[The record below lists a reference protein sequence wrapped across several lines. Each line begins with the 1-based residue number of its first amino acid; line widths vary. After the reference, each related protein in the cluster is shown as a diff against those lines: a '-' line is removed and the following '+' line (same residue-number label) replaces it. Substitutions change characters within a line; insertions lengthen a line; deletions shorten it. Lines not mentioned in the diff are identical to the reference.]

1 MSAIQLRILVTGMFY
16 LFIFLSGIWLN
27 RSDKPYNGIILTIH
41 KLVSLGTIVF
51 LAITIRRI
59 FQASALSTVEIIV
72 TIITGLF
79 FLGTMITG
87 GMLSVRRPMPKAVIR
102 LHRIT
107 PLLTV
112 LSTAVTLYLL
122 FECKL

>member
-1 MSAIQLRILVTGMFY
+1 MNAVQLRTLVTGMFY

-27 RSDKPYNGIILTIH
+27 RSGKPYNGIILTIH
-41 KLVSLGTIVF
+41 KLISLGTIVF

-59 FQASALSTVEIIV
+59 FQTSALSTVEIIV

-87 GMLSVRRPMPKAVIR
+87 GMLSVRRPMPKVVFK

-112 LSTAVTLYLL
+112 LSTAVMLYLL
-122 FECKL
+122 LGCKS